1 MFTGRKVCRLTAVV
15 TGSSFTDRRERRD
28 ATVAQLG
35 AKRCVA
41 EAQLKKRTV

>member
-28 ATVAQLG
+28 ATVAQLD

-41 EAQLKKRTV
+41 EAQLEKGTV